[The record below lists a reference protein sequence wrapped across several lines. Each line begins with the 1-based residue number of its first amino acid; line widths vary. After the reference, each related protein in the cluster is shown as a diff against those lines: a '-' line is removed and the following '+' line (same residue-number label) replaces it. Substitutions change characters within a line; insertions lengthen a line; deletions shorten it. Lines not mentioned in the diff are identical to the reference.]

1 MQLFILHWHT
11 ICTCTGEIGAD
22 AECGRV
28 YSRLHV
34 SSALLTDE
42 DYPDGWPNAM
52 NKFLPMDMDE
62 HSEMRCYWMQDPCGP
77 DGKPRSTEDLED
89 LHRKSIEQEHTDL
102 FAVDWELS
110 KSLTHPHEGKDPAE
124 LPAPI
129 TDDVKG
135 CIQSTVVAVFKGDL
149 TMGRIF
155 ARRFGGTVQNV
166 VEYMLSPR
174 MRSDGAKKAAGTK
187 CPPDKRDETRLNA
200 FGDQVRTLAKIPKVY
215 TDTMLR
221 PSDAE
226 METWRAV
233 EGAILANVELYQ
245 RRAKD
250 KVGPAYAQDVYCD
263 ILAVSNAMT
272 WECMPPTFSA
282 MLEEKWGHDELFQV
296 PNTDDAERA
305 SKRKTGGISLYIW

>member
-124 LPAPI
+124 RPAPI
-129 TDDVKG
+129 PDDVKG
-135 CIQSTVVAVFKGDL
+135 CIQSTVVAVFKEEL

-174 MRSDGAKKAAGTK
+174 MRSDGAKKVAGTK
-187 CPPDKRDETRLNA
+187 CPPAKCDETRLNA
-200 FGDQVRTLAKIPKVY
+200 FGDRRTKSGRLRKYPRCILTPCCAPQTPRWKRGGLWRVLFRRTWSCTRGVPK
-215 TDTMLR
+215 TR
-221 PSDAE
+221 
-226 METWRAV
+226 
-233 EGAILANVELYQ
+233 
-245 RRAKD
+245 
-250 KVGPAYAQDVYCD
+250 
-263 ILAVSNAMT
+263 
-272 WECMPPTFSA
+272 
-282 MLEEKWGHDELFQV
+282 
-296 PNTDDAERA
+296 
-305 SKRKTGGISLYIW
+305 